1 MRLSTSSDDRPP
13 WLVSFCSI
21 SPLITTLLAQSFINT
36 FCTSGN
42 IAYRSR
48 KAGGPLSRGTRHILW
63 LNQPL
68 PSHALLPD
76 IHFSPHSIIIK
87 VTSLFQWPPQRI
99 SSLGL
104 LAVARWYVSS
114 LDRFALPPPQSALTT
129 PRATNRSGEYGLR
142 FSYIRCSPQVQTQF
156 HFIVAYTERHTDFSD
171 RDSVARNTV
180 PYGYPKCPAHRARC
194 VFDSTASIR
203 GRMSN

>member
-21 SPLITTLLAQSFINT
+21 STLITTLLAQSFINT

-129 PRATNRSGEYGLR
+129 PWATNRYGGYGLR
-142 FSYIRCSPQVQTQF
+142 FSCIRCLPQVWTR
-156 HFIVAYTERHTDFSD
+156 FIISGRFRSASRLPVVVTVSLETRFRMGIPNVLLTVLGMFWIAS
-171 RDSVARNTV
+171 AR
-180 PYGYPKCPAHRARC
+180 G
-194 VFDSTASIR
+194 
-203 GRMSN
+203 